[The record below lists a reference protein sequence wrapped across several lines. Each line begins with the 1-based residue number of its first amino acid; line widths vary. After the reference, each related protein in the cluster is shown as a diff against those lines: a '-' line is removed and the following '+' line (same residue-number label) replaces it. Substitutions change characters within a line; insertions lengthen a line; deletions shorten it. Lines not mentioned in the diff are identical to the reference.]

1 MNTFAVA
8 AAVVVIAL
16 LTAGSTALRAVSR
29 IWLRHWVERR
39 LAGATLAERFLERPQ
54 RLLVAAGS
62 AVTLAAFLAGAA
74 SATGEALAVVARVAA
89 LAIVILILGQ
99 LVPRA
104 LARRWPVRFVPALLP
119 VLRAADAVTTPA
131 RLLGVRLAAPAHR
144 RAARAHS
151 ARTVGEEARTDI
163 EELLRE
169 GQLEGVSET
178 EEMAIITGVVQFGEK
193 RARDV
198 LTARDQIFALDVAT
212 PPAEIASAV
221 ARAGYSRVPLY
232 RGSLDD
238 VAGIIHAF
246 DVLKTAGEEPPPVR
260 PAYTA
265 DADAR
270 CNVLLAAMLRTRRHL
285 AVVRDADGHTLG
297 ILTLEDLLEEL
308 VGEIRDEH
316 DEPEAGE
323 ASRSE
328 APRAEPQRGTLL
340 SPPPIVGRG

>member
-1 MNTFAVA
+1 MNTLVVA

-39 LAGATLAERFLERPQ
+39 LAGATLAERFLDRPQ

-74 SATGEALAVVARVAA
+74 SSGGEALAVVVRLLVIAV
-89 LAIVILILGQ
+89 VILVVGQ

-119 VLRAADAVTTPA
+119 ILRAADAVTTPA
-131 RLLGVRLAAPAHR
+131 RWLGARLAAPAHR
-144 RAARAHS
+144 RAER
-151 ARTVGEEARTDI
+151 ARTARPAGEEARTDI

-198 LTARDQIFALDVAT
+198 LTPREQVFALDVAT
-212 PPAEIASAV
+212 PPDEIAAAV
-221 ARAGYSRVPLY
+221 ARAGYSRVPVY

-238 VAGIIHAF
+238 VVGIIHAF
-246 DVLKTAGEEPPPVR
+246 DVLKTAGEEPPPLR

-270 CNVLLAAMLRTRRHL
+270 CNVLLSAMLRTRRHL
-285 AVVRDADGHTLG
+285 AVVRDADARTLG

-323 ASRSE
+323 P
-328 APRAEPQRGTLL
+328 PRAEPQRGTLL
-340 SPPPIVGRG
+340 SPPPIGGRG